1 MLDIKQDPDS
11 FDSTTVSGWVME
23 ELDRLPEEGDSFAFE
38 GYQVTVMKVDDRRVA
53 QIKVVKEVQVSS
65 EEE

>member
-1 MLDIKQDPDS
+1 
-11 FDSTTVSGWVME
+11 ME

-38 GYQVTVMKVDDRRVA
+38 GYQVTVMKVDDRRVV
-53 QIKVVKEVQVSS
+53 QIKVVRELQEPS

>member
-38 GYQVTVMKVDDRRVA
+38 GYQVTVMKADDRRVA
-53 QIKVVKEVQVSS
+53 QIKVVKEVQVSP